1 LSSTPREHSKSSTD
15 SGYDRRLPPFQ
26 EVLMGRF
33 KDESEVY
40 AFIGRLLQELA
51 VDPELAPKFQRTD
64 TTVQY
69 QMTDPDSQITVD
81 MRPDRVIVVDLGAT
95 ELDPEVVMMLSADLA
110 HGFWLGRVNITV
122 ALARGQAKARGP
134 VAKILRLV
142 PLVKPSFPRYEQI
155 LRDAGRTDLL
165 EAA

>member
-1 LSSTPREHSKSSTD
+1 LGH
-15 SGYDRRLPPFQ
+15 
-26 EVLMGRF
+26 F
-33 KDESEVY
+33 KDESDVY
-40 AFIGRLLQELA
+40 AFIGRLFQELA
-51 VDPELAPKFQRTD
+51 VDPELGPKFQQAN

-69 QMTDPDSQITVD
+69 QMTDPQSQITVE
-81 MRPDRVIVVDLGAT
+81 MRPERDIRVDLGPSD
-95 ELDPEVVMMLSADLA
+95 LDPEVVMSLTADTA
-110 HGFWLGRVNITV
+110 HGFWLGRVNITT
-122 ALARGQAKARGP
+122 ALARGQVTARGP

>member
-1 LSSTPREHSKSSTD
+1 VGH
-15 SGYDRRLPPFQ
+15 
-26 EVLMGRF
+26 F
-33 KDESEVY
+33 KDESDVY
-40 AFIGRLLQELA
+40 AFIGRLFQELA
-51 VDPELAPKFQRTD
+51 VDPELAPKFKRAD

-69 QMTDPDSQITVD
+69 RMSDPECQITVD
-81 MRPDRVIVVDLGAT
+81 LRPDRDIRVDLGPSD
-95 ELDPEVVMMLSADLA
+95 LDPEVVMTLSADTA
-110 HGFWLGRVNITV
+110 HGFWLGKVNITS
-122 ALARGQAKARGP
+122 ALARGTVKARGP

>member
-1 LSSTPREHSKSSTD
+1 
-15 SGYDRRLPPFQ
+15 
-26 EVLMGRF
+26 MGCF
-33 KDESEVY
+33 KDENDVY
-40 AFIGRLLQELA
+40 AFIGRLFQELA
-51 VDPELAPKFQRTD
+51 IDSELAPKFKRAD

-69 QMTDPDSQITVD
+69 QMSDPDAQITVD
-81 MRPDRVIVVDLGAT
+81 MRPDREIQVDLGPSA
-95 ELDPEVVMMLSADLA
+95 LDPEVVMKLSADTA
-110 HGFWLGRVNITV
+110 HGFWLGKVNITS
-122 ALARGQAKARGP
+122 ALARGQVKARGP

>member
-1 LSSTPREHSKSSTD
+1 L
-15 SGYDRRLPPFQ
+15 GC
-26 EVLMGRF
+26 F
-33 KDESEVY
+33 KDESDVY
-40 AFIGRLLQELA
+40 AFIGRLFQELA
-51 VDPELAPKFQRTD
+51 VDSELAPKFQRAN

-69 QMTDPDSQITVD
+69 QMSDPKSQITVD
-81 MRPDRVIVVDLGAT
+81 MRPDREIQVDLGPSNL
-95 ELDPEVVMMLSADLA
+95 EPEVVMTLSADTA
-110 HGFWLGRVNITV
+110 HGFWLGKVNITS
-122 ALARGQAKARGP
+122 ALARGQVKARGP

>member
-1 LSSTPREHSKSSTD
+1 L
-15 SGYDRRLPPFQ
+15 GC
-26 EVLMGRF
+26 F
-33 KDESEVY
+33 KDESDVY
-40 AFIGRLLQELA
+40 AFIGRLFQELA
-51 VDPELAPKFQRTD
+51 VDSELAPKFQRSN

-69 QMTDPDSQITVD
+69 QMSDPKSQITVD
-81 MRPDRVIVVDLGAT
+81 MRPDREIQVDLGPSNL
-95 ELDPEVVMMLSADLA
+95 EPEVVMTLSADTA
-110 HGFWLGRVNITV
+110 HGFWLGKVNITS
-122 ALARGQAKARGP
+122 ALARGQVKARGP

>member
-1 LSSTPREHSKSSTD
+1 
-15 SGYDRRLPPFQ
+15 
-26 EVLMGRF
+26 MGCF
-33 KDESEVY
+33 KDESDVY
-40 AFIGRLLQELA
+40 AFIGRLFQELA
-51 VDPELAPKFQRTD
+51 VDPVLAPKFQRAN

-69 QMTDPDSQITVD
+69 QMADPKAQITVD
-81 MRPDRVIVVDLGAT
+81 LRPERDIQVDLGPSGL
-95 ELDPEVVMMLSADLA
+95 EPEVVMTLSADTA
-110 HGFWLGRVNITV
+110 HGFWLGKVNLTS
-122 ALARGQAKARGP
+122 ALARGDIKARGP